1 MCSRYAKGKKFVCSG
16 IFERGEGVFGAEM
29 RFRVA
34 NSRGV
39 RQPVIQYVQSV
50 WSTVRQFCFVRML
63 WGVGERILA
72 TWGVKRVG

>member
-1 MCSRYAKGKKFVCSG
+1 
-16 IFERGEGVFGAEM
+16 M

-72 TWGVKRVG
+72 TWGVKRVEKGISRMGDNRDKNK